1 MHNNFQTFQ
10 IFTFFHI
17 MVTKQVFVCLLTQRK
32 TETSIFTGFVLG
44 EYKKKIGL
52 LPSTYNEDVIHHY
65 QALSQ

>member
-1 MHNNFQTFQ
+1 
-10 IFTFFHI
+10 